1 MSGHKYNP
9 ASSRTPQQQKAAHED
24 ALARQRNA
32 LIADRSARRA
42 ALGRHLRTVTAKLM
56 AATKAR
62 LGIK

>member
-9 ASSRTPQQQKAAHED
+9 ASSRTPQQQKQAHED

-32 LIADRSARRA
+32 LIRARSERRA
-42 ALGRHLRTVTAKLM
+42 ALRRHLRTVTAKLM
-56 AATKAR
+56 AATRRR